1 MPPSRHLIASLAI
14 AAVLASCEKGLKG
27 DPGPAG
33 PPGPRGDPGFVGSTG
48 PQGAPGP
55 AGTAL
60 VVTDSPPGGGTPN
73 VIGPLVGFDPV
84 AGTVSFLK
92 GGIVW
97 TIDSGNG
104 AISYAFPQGSTF
116 FFETADCT
124 GTAWV
129 NTGPEP
135 APFQAPLC
143 QRGAGP
149 LGTCK
154 GPFVLD
160 FARFGVTIQS
170 QANPSTG
177 VCEPASFAA
186 TLTAVKAV
194 TSPVNTLNLPL
205 VVRER

>member
-1 MPPSRHLIASLAI
+1 
-14 AAVLASCEKGLKG
+14 
-27 DPGPAG
+27 
-33 PPGPRGDPGFVGSTG
+33 
-48 PQGAPGP
+48 
-55 AGTAL
+55 
-60 VVTDSPPGGGTPN
+60 
-73 VIGPLVGFDPV
+73 
-84 AGTVSFLK
+84 VSFLN

-104 AISYAFPQGSTF
+104 AISYAFSQGSTF

-143 QRGAGP
+143 QKGAGP

-160 FARFGVTIQS
+160 FARIGVAIQS
-170 QANPSTG
+170 RINPSTNL
-177 VCEPASFAA
+177 CEAVSFSG
-186 TLTAVKAV
+186 TLSAVKAV
-194 TSPVNTLNLPL
+194 VSPVNTANLPL